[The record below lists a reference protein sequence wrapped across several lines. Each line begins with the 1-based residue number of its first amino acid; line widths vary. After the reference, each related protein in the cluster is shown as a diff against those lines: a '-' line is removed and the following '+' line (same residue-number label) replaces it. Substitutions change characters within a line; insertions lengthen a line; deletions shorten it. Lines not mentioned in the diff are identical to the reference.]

1 LNGPKIIGGTVEE
14 ISFLHHGNASEAF
27 AVSYTIQGT
36 MMSEDLLI
44 LRTGGIVMRMSEGHF
59 APVNTSQL
67 LGFVKKAVAD
77 LA

>member
-14 ISFLHHGNASEAF
+14 ISFLHYGNASEAF
-27 AVSYTIQGT
+27 ALRYTTQGT
-36 MMSEDLLI
+36 MVSEDLLI
-44 LRTGGIVMRMSEGHF
+44 LRTGSIVMGMSQGNF

-67 LGFVKKAVAD
+67 PGFVKKAVAD